1 MLSASSFFFSLLF
14 FLQPQTQNRTTPPKK
29 NISEPVRMLH
39 FNHLMSFWIYFT
51 FVKYIQKQWMN
62 NDFGDDKWLI
72 FVITTWD
79 EHDENHI

>member
-1 MLSASSFFFSLLF
+1 MLSASSFFFSSLF
-14 FLQPQTQNRTTPPKK
+14 FLQQQSQNRTTPQKTLV
-29 NISEPVRMLH
+29 SMLH
-39 FNHLMSFWIYFT
+39 FNHLISFWIYFT

-72 FVITTWD
+72 FVITTTWD